1 MTSTPDREPSAL
13 AEPRAV
19 CPYLLMGSGRWRNAE
34 PSREHVCASDPSP
47 IPIGLE
53 TQRRLC
59 FADFETCARF
69 EAAAAA
75 YRAAVPLA
83 PLRPVARTV
92 PVVVDRGRAPLPV
105 PRVVGR
111 RTLGQAV
118 LALAMIG
125 AAAALLLA
133 RLGSPTGGG
142 AGQSPSPSGLPGASA
157 IAEASPSAG
166 PSLVVSP
173 SISASPSATAT
184 PRPTPSR
191 TPKPSPTA
199 SPGTG
204 QIYTVQPGDTM
215 SSIAVKFGTT
225 VKKLSALNGIKDP
238 GLIHPGQ
245 VLKIP

>member
-1 MTSTPDREPSAL
+1 MTSTPDREPSVL

-34 PSREHVCASDPSP
+34 PSREHVCASEPDP

-53 TQRRLC
+53 AQRRLC
-59 FADFETCARF
+59 FEDFEACARF

-118 LALAMIG
+118 LAMAMIG

-133 RLGSPTGGG
+133 RPGGPTGGG
-142 AGQSPSPSGLPGASA
+142 AGQSAGPSGLPGVSA

-166 PSLVVSP
+166 PSVVASP
-173 SISASPSATAT
+173 SIAPSPSVSATAT
-184 PRPTPSR
+184 PRPTP
-191 TPKPSPTA
+191 KPSPTA
-199 SPGTG
+199 TPGTG
-204 QIYTVQPGDTM
+204 QTYTVQPGDTM
-215 SSIAVKFGTT
+215 SSIAARFGTT
-225 VKKLSALNGIKDP
+225 VKKLSALNGITNP
-238 GLIHPGQ
+238 SLIHPGQ